1 MRSQRTRWSW
11 KSLIAAVACIGLII
25 GMQLAAPP
33 SARATTSG
41 TVTVTGAP
49 IVGFLLTAS
58 PSGFAET
65 PYRYAWYT
73 YADASGGSGAW
84 VADGQ
89 TYTPGSGDVDR
100 YILVVAFTSTG
111 NVLSER
117 VGPIVPFQ
125 VTIEGEAKV
134 GKTLTTTQSGFS
146 ADVSISW
153 RTPAEGLPDWEEIGT
168 GASYEIKAADL
179 GKYIFAFVEDNVN
192 VGRNKNSAQV
202 GPVADPDITAGT
214 PQVFGTAQA
223 GETLYSS
230 DGLDWSPE
238 PDSFTH
244 QWLSDGAEIS
254 GATDTYLA
262 LTAANVGHQI
272 SVRVTGSKSG
282 YTAASAT
289 SAKTAKVLAA
299 PVASLGTPVVRSVT
313 IQRGRCAVLPVKVG
327 YQVPAKLAD
336 SLSSVKVTARATN
349 YKGARIGTVVM
360 TSTATSLT
368 GTATGQFRWCA
379 SAGLGKVTFS
389 NLTGSW
395 TGTHTVVP
403 VSKVTPV
410 PTSGV
415 FTSRSTVK
423 IRVRAAVRF
432 VDPQPSARGASKS
445 LTVKFQAYRP
455 SSQRWSGVGRGA
467 HVSVQKKVGSRWVTV
482 DTAATG
488 KSAGKVSLTWRATAK
503 ATYRVVWAGSGTKK
517 SATSSTF
524 TL

>member
-1 MRSQRTRWSW
+1 MHSERTRWSW
-11 KSLIAAVACIGLII
+11 KSFITAVACIGLIV

-33 SARATTSG
+33 AARATTSG

-49 IVGFLLTAS
+49 IVGFLLTAN
-58 PSGFAET
+58 PSGFAEA

-73 YADASGGSGAW
+73 YADASGGNGSW

-100 YILVVAFTSTG
+100 YILAVAFTSTG
-111 NVLSER
+111 TVLSAR

-146 ADVSISW
+146 TDVSISW
-153 RTPAEGLPDWEEIGT
+153 RTPTEGMPDWTEIGT

-179 GKYIFAFVEDNVN
+179 GTYIFAFVEDNIN
-192 VGRNKNSAQV
+192 VGRNKISAQV

-214 PQVFGTAQA
+214 PTILGTAQA
-223 GETLYSS
+223 GETLYVL
-230 DGLDWSPE
+230 DGDGWSPT
-238 PDSFTH
+238 PDSYAY
-244 QWLSDGAEIS
+244 QWLSDGDAITGATS
-254 GATDTYLA
+254 GAYVLS
-262 LTAANVGHQI
+262 AANVGHQI

-299 PVASLGTPVVRSVT
+299 PVASLGTPVARSVT
-313 IQRGRCAVLPVKVG
+313 IHSGRCVVVPVSVG

-336 SLSSVKVTARATN
+336 SLSSVKVTATATN
-349 YKGARIGTVVM
+349 YKGARIGTVAM

-379 SAGLGKVTFS
+379 STGLGKVTFS
-389 NLTGSW
+389 KLTGSW
-395 TGTHTVVP
+395 TGTHNLVP
-403 VSKVTPV
+403 VSRVTPV

-432 VDPQPSARGASKS
+432 VDRELSAKGATKT
-445 LTVKFQAYRP
+445 LRVKLQAYRP
-455 SSQRWSGVGRGA
+455 GSQRWSGVGPGA
-467 HVSVQKKVGSRWVTV
+467 PVSVQKKVGRTWVTV
-482 DTAATG
+482 DTAAT
-488 KSAGKVSLTWRATAK
+488 KKTAGKVSLTWQARAK
-503 ATYRVVWAGSGTKK
+503 ATYRLVWAGSGTKK
-517 SATSSTF
+517 ATVSATF
-524 TL
+524 KG